1 MKKKSTEKGEGY
13 ALSAHS
19 KLAGLDFSRTMV
31 WASKIYAIFKQHEIG
46 LCSDLIF
53 RRLKKILLEVYAT
66 NYTHL
71 IGRKKLFGADVSLLK
86 KWRIHNYRPWNE
98 YLDFKVLLQVVP
110 ANGKVV
116 LALGHLVLSQV
127 KLTPRACAAAMRFYI
142 LFLDEDKDT
151 SSSVSLEELVVPV
164 GGEQEVLEASFTFE
178 PMGNGV
184 LLLLGACQLHLL
196 DKNGDGS
203 FASHDKNYYWANIME
218 AIAIKDGVVVNYE
231 KKAVLPEEE
240 EKVTKVGWVKRKGEL

>member
-31 WASKIYAIFKQHEIG
+31 WASKIYATFKQHEIG

-66 NYTHL
+66 DEVH
-71 IGRKKLFGADVSLLK
+71 DVGHKQMCVGDVALLK
-86 KWRIHNYRPWNE
+86 KWRINNYGQWNDSLNLRPS
-98 YLDFKVLLQVVP
+98 LRGKPKV
-110 ANGKVV
+110 GEVV
-116 LALGHLVLSQV
+116 LALKAMVLEQGR
-127 KLTPRACAAAMRFYI
+127 LNPRCIGVGIRFYL
-142 LFLDEDKDT
+142 LFLDEDKEASHVVVMD
-151 SSSVSLEELVVPV
+151 ELFIKV
-164 GGEQEVLEASFTFE
+164 GRKQEALEASFTFE

-184 LLLLGACQLHLL
+184 LLLLGTCQQHLL
-196 DKNGDGS
+196 HKDGRGS

-218 AIAIKDGVVVNYE
+218 AIAIKHGVVVNYE
-231 KKAVLPEEE
+231 KKTVLPEEGK
-240 EKVTKVGWVKRKGEL
+240 KVTKVGWVKRKG